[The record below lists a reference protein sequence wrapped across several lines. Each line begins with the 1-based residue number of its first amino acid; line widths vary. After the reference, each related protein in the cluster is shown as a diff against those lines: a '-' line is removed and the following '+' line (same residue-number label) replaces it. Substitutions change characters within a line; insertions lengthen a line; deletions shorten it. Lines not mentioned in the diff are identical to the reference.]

1 MLFIVRVIV
10 TEDSPITF
18 IMLIAFIFSM
28 VLWKLQITIPSTK
41 HYLILNR
48 EDGLLKIYIKL
59 KVSFTT
65 ESKSN
70 IEFFLFYPSIMW
82 FWVLISGSN
91 KLQCYLVMNLI
102 KLFWYLIQVERTV
115 RNGNSISVD
124 VIEQLEDI
132 LEMIRKMAVS
142 ALVSTILHL

>member
-1 MLFIVRVIV
+1 MLFIVRVSV

-65 ESKSN
+65 ASKSS
-70 IEFFLFYPSIMW
+70 IEFFLFYPSIM
-82 FWVLISGSN
+82 
-91 KLQCYLVMNLI
+91 
-102 KLFWYLIQVERTV
+102 
-115 RNGNSISVD
+115 
-124 VIEQLEDI
+124 
-132 LEMIRKMAVS
+132 
-142 ALVSTILHL
+142 